1 MTSPQRFD
9 LIVVGGGPA
18 GQKAA
23 IQGAKG
29 GWQVLLVEREPCPG
43 GACVRRG
50 TIPSKTLHESASLF
64 RRMRG
69 RDPSVFPSPRG
80 EELPLRSLMMR
91 VEQVIEAHEGYMT
104 DQLIRNDVIVHHG
117 LARFLDPHCL
127 EIVRP
132 GGGRMQVRGET
143 IVLATGSK
151 PRDPD
156 DVPVDHENI
165 LDSDSILSL
174 HHLPKSLIV
183 LGSGV
188 IASEYASIFATFG
201 VDVTMV
207 DKYPSPLG
215 FLDEELVTCFLDAFR
230 GAGGRFLGGH
240 ALETVEFDGVS
251 QVRVSLDGGDDLM
264 AEKCLF
270 ALGRVAQTGG
280 LGLENAGIEVTERGH
295 IPVDARY
302 RTPVPH
308 ILAVGDV
315 IGPPALAATSM
326 EQGRRAVA
334 YALGLEGP
342 QDLSDIPVGIYTV
355 PEISRVGI
363 SVRDAEKA
371 GRSILVGRA
380 RFSEIARGQIAGM
393 DHGLLRLIADENTC
407 RLLGVEALGE
417 GATELVHMGQIAI
430 KAGWSVDTF
439 VEDVF
444 NFPTMAEAYRVA
456 ALDIVE
462 QRGAPSRAP
471 QPV

>member
-9 LIVVGGGPA
+9 LIVIGGGPA

-64 RRMRG
+64 RRMAG
-69 RDPSVFPSPRG
+69 RDATVFPSPRG

-91 VEQVIEAHEGYMT
+91 VEQVIEAHESYMT
-104 DQLIRNDVIVHHG
+104 DQLIRNDVVVQHG

-132 GGGRMQVRGET
+132 GGRRTKVRGET

-174 HHLPKSLIV
+174 HHLPKSLVV

-201 VDVTMV
+201 VEVTMV

-215 FLDEELVTCFLDAFR
+215 FLDEELVSCFLDAFR
-230 GAGGRFLGGH
+230 DSGGRFLGGH
-240 ALETVEFDGVS
+240 ALENVAFDGVS
-251 QVRVSLDGGDDLM
+251 QVCVQLEGGEEIM

-280 LGLENAGIEVTERGH
+280 LGLENAGIEVTSRGH
-295 IPVDARY
+295 IPVDAHY

-326 EQGRRAVA
+326 EQGRRAVRF
-334 YALGLEGP
+334 ALGLEGP
-342 QDLSDIPVGIYTV
+342 ENLNDIPVGIYTV
-355 PEISRVGI
+355 PEISRVGL
-363 SVRDAEKA
+363 SVLDAEKA
-371 GRSILVGRA
+371 GRDVLVGRA

-393 DHGLLRLIADENTC
+393 NHGLLRLITDEKGC
-407 RLLGVEALGE
+407 QLLGVEALGD

-430 KAGWSVDTF
+430 KAGWAVDRF
-439 VEDVF
+439 VEEVF

-456 ALDIVE
+456 ALDVVE
-462 QRGAPSRAP
+462 QRGARNPEL